1 MNRAAMNRE
10 RLVSLGLFLLAPLVA
25 IILAALVAGIV
36 LALTGADPFEVAG
49 ETFAYGTS
57 NRSLVAVINKSLSY
71 YLAGIAAAIGFKM
84 LLFNIGIDGQYRMA
98 AFFAA
103 VVGGAVVLPWP
114 FHIILVVVVAMLVGG
129 AWAAIAGLL
138 NAYRGV
144 SVVISTIM
152 LNAIATGIIAWLL
165 DPLRLAV
172 QAPGSNNVTT
182 AEIAESGHLP
192 MIATPIGEINS
203 FVLVVIAVGV
213 TYAVL
218 LGRTRFGFELRA
230 SGMSLRA
237 AQVGGVNSRRLI
249 VTTMIM
255 SGAVAGLVGMPQ
267 LLGSSYHY
275 GLDFPAGFGWTGIA
289 IALLGRNHPIGI
301 AIGALLWAWLERSA
315 QILDLMGVSKEV
327 VTIMQ
332 GVIVIAIVVAYELV
346 HRVTLRRQQR
356 FVGLA
361 ERAAPGDGP
370 TPAVSGA

>member
-1 MNRAAMNRE
+1 MTRE
-10 RLVSLGLFLLAPLVA
+10 RAIDLALFLLAPLVA
-25 IILAALVAGIV
+25 IVLAALVAGVV
-36 LALTGADPFEVAG
+36 LAATGADPLLVAQ
-49 ETFAYGTS
+49 ETSAYGTS
-57 NRSLVAVINKSLSY
+57 GRSVVAVINKAIGY

-114 FHIILVVVVAMLVGG
+114 FHTLLIIGIAMLVGG

-138 NAYRGV
+138 LARRGV

-192 MIATPIGEINS
+192 MIPTPMGEVNS
-203 FVLVVIAVGV
+203 FILAAAVIGII
-213 TYAVL
+213 YWVL

-230 SGMSLRA
+230 SGMSTRA
-237 AQVGGVNSRRLI
+237 ALVGGVDSRRMI
-249 VTTMIM
+249 VVTMIM
-255 SGAVAGLVGMPQ
+255 SGMVAGLVGMPQ
-267 LLGSSYHY
+267 LLGSSFHY

-289 IALLGRNHPIGI
+289 IALLGRNHPLGI

-346 HRVTLRRQQR
+346 RRVTLRRQQR
-356 FVGLA
+356 YVGAA
-361 ERAAPGDGP
+361 EHAPRGDGP
-370 TPAVSGA
+370 APAVTGA